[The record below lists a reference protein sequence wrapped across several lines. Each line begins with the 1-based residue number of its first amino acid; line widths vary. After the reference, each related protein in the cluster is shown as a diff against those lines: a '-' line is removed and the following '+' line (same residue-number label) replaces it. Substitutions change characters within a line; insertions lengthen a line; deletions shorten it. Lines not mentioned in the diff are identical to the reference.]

1 MAKKNSKKENPSILW
16 RIIKWIFRNIWKLI
30 KWVYNLLTKGAKKG
44 VEKTKL
50 MANKTYNSEPKSEEF
65 VLIEEIK
72 GDYKLFEEK
81 IQNDSLILII
91 FGKRGSGKSSLGFR
105 ILENIHYKTKRK
117 CYVLGIDKIL
127 IPKWIKSVGSV
138 EEAPDSGIILI
149 DEGAVSFGSRDS
161 MSSKNKEL
169 SKIMAVARH
178 KNLTL
183 IFVTQNT
190 GLIDRNVLA
199 LTDALFIKEGSL
211 LQMEMERPEVKK
223 FYEKSNDYLKKV
235 EDDKK
240 KYFYLIDSDFEGVLT
255 YGLPSFWSDK
265 LSRNKA
271 KSEKQRAPHLERC
284 GL

>member
-1 MAKKNSKKENPSILW
+1 MAAKKSSKKENPSILW
-16 RIIKWIFRNIWKLI
+16 RVIRWIFRNIWRLT
-30 KWVYNLLTKGAKKG
+30 KWIYKILTKGAKKG

-50 MANKTYNSEPKSEEF
+50 MANKTYNSEPKFKEF
-65 VLIEEIK
+65 MLIEEIK
-72 GDYKLFEEK
+72 GNYKLFEEK
-81 IQNDSLILII
+81 IQKDSLILLI

-105 ILENIHYKTKRK
+105 ILENIHDKTKRK

-127 IPKWIKSVGSV
+127 IPKWIKSVDSV
-138 EEAPDSGIILI
+138 EKVPDGGIILI

-178 KNLTL
+178 KSLTL

-223 FYEKSNDYLKKV
+223 FYEKSNNYLKKV
-235 EDDKK
+235 EDNKK

-255 YGLPSFWSDK
+255 YSLPSFWSDK
-265 LSRNKA
+265 LSKNK
-271 KSEKQRAPHLERC
+271 SV
-284 GL
+284 